1 MEWTYVPCPHC
12 HTLHDGRIWSAK
24 NGTHRRNW
32 FGYYCPECGK
42 IIPCIHNGL
51 AFLLLTITFP
61 IWGWFKDDLKE
72 KMGSSLTETI

>member
-51 AFLLLTITFP
+51 AFLLLAITFP

-72 KMGSSLTETI
+72 KWLQA